1 MEYVEVTCLQS
12 LVVYY
17 GCIAPVSLNFVHLYN
32 KHNIH
37 ALHELITDHK
47 HGLTSKYIQQQKC
60 NICIIFNI
68 KAKGQEG
75 HLHCSTQNKFKQQY
89 MVADKSYLLSTN
101 NR

>member
-1 MEYVEVTCLQS
+1 VEYVEVTCLQS
-12 LVVYY
+12 QTVYY
-17 GCIAPVSLNFVHLYN
+17 GCIAPVSLNFVRLYN

-37 ALHELITDHK
+37 ALYELITDHK

-68 KAKGQEG
+68 KAKGHEG
-75 HLHCSTQNKFKQQY
+75 HLHCTQYKFKQQY
-89 MVADKSYLLSTN
+89 TVAEKTHLLSSN